1 MHYVMTCEGQY
12 PIRTLTGAPDP
23 DDLGTMSWWLGRK
36 ITTPIPEPLVYM
48 LTVRID
54 PETGKPMRGNPL
66 AMYDEED
73 PPVMR
78 EDLKAALWDAGVD
91 NIDFYKAIVK
101 DPLDGKELT
110 NYWAF
115 NVLGLISC
123 ADMNRSKLM
132 GTSQSQLLDVD
143 FDSLVI
149 DEKATMGFSF
159 FRMAENISAIIVS
172 DRVKE
177 TIERHK
183 IPGMVFYSSG
193 QWSG

>member
-12 PIRTLTGAPDP
+12 PIRPLTGAPDP

-36 ITTPIPEPLVYM
+36 ITTSIPEPLVYT
-48 LTVRID
+48 LAVRID
-54 PETGKPMRGNPL
+54 PETGKPMRGNPK
-66 AMYDEED
+66 AMYDSKD

-91 NIDFYKAIVK
+91 NIDFYKAVVK

-123 ADMNRSKLM
+123 ADMRKSKLM

-149 DEKATMGFSF
+149 DETATMGFSF

>member
-12 PIRTLTGAPDP
+12 PIRPITGAPDLV
-23 DDLGTMSWWLGRK
+23 DLGTMSWWLGRK
-36 ITTPIPEPLVYM
+36 ITTPIPEPLVYR
-48 LTVRID
+48 LDTDID
-54 PETGKPMRGNPL
+54 PDINTPGNPI

-115 NVLGLISC
+115 NVLGLVSC

>member
-1 MHYVMTCEGQY
+1 
-12 PIRTLTGAPDP
+12 
-23 DDLGTMSWWLGRK
+23 MSWWLGRK
-36 ITTPIPEPLVYM
+36 ITTPIPEPLVYK
-48 LTVRID
+48 LDTDID
-54 PETGKPMRGNPL
+54 PETGKPMRGNPK
-66 AMYDEED
+66 AMYDADD

-115 NVLGLISC
+115 NVLGLVSC
-123 ADMNRSKLM
+123 ADMKKSKLM

-172 DRVKE
+172 DGVKE
-177 TIERHK
+177 MVERHK